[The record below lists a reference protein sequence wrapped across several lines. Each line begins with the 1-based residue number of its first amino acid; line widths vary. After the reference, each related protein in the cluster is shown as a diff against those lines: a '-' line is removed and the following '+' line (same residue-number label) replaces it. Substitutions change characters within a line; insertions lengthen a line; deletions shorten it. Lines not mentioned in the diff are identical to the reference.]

1 MSWTVWVIIIERTL
15 MLIQHF
21 SVIKKV
27 KFFGSLVFLSL
38 ILSACATPAGD
49 AKDVKNKTSMNPGR
63 ELGLDQEQK
72 SAAQASGQKNAH
84 FALSSSAF
92 ANVRSALDGAQVNE
106 LSDKVSS
113 SLTQTAINK
122 TEDLINQKA
131 NEVVNSKGHGK
142 TQVSLRQLETK
153 NPQFS
158 IKTIQPLSDLTD
170 TSTQLTFTQ
179 AQISSGENHGE
190 RRATINLG
198 IGQRYL
204 LEDGQAVAG
213 INLFTDYET
222 ESKHSRASLGLE
234 YQRANFSA
242 NANKYHPLSS
252 KVVIGDYTEEP
263 LAGYDIRLT
272 GQMPYLP
279 WARIKGTQYYW
290 DATAGEDI
298 KGIRLGIEA
307 DINASTTF
315 EIGTENSNT
324 ANRSAYAAL
333 RVQLPYR
340 ANPTSGRLKVAGKAF
355 EDSSGVSLTDLNYV
369 ERSNKIRVEKLLNG
383 VSVVLGDFNAATV
396 GATCTLFNAAGT
408 PIANASG
415 LTGPDGL
422 VSLSNVVLPSG
433 LVYSECTGGAYTDE
447 ATGDSVVAPKIRS
460 AIIYSGTGGVT
471 MVATPL
477 SEIAYQMAD
486 TNAGTAL
493 ASTITAK
500 NAEVAAAFGL
510 GSINITSTIPANINT
525 TIAANDDAGRFATIL
540 AAISQ
545 MGENSGD
552 DNPTD
557 TITALLADIQGSDGS
572 GVGTIEGRNSGTE
585 VVDIATAI
593 HNFVTNSGDNNTAN
607 GATSGNIDSS
617 VGEGSFRGDLAIAII
632 KAYDGTGTAPTLR
645 HYTDAGVTGVT
656 ADNLAAVNSAVANKT
671 AGTTAQIQ
679 ALVDANNT
687 TASNAIVAIDAYTG
701 TDTAPTL
708 QQYVDAGVTG
718 VTEDNIA
725 AVNAAVANKT
735 AGTTAQIQAL
745 ADTTIAALNL
755 ISAYTGA
762 NAIPTLQNYL
772 DAGVTGV
779 TSGNLDQ
786 INDRVATKTTAETDT
801 TVEIQ
806 SVINIP
812 VAVTFTIGAIANVDV
827 AEAVAFTGVTPFT
840 SGETPIGT
848 LTYTLSG
855 ADKDDFTINSTTGV
869 IAMVA
874 RNREKPVDA
883 NEDNAYAVTMIA
895 TDSMSNTA
903 EVNQIVTVTDVAI
916 ESEVVIGTQTW
927 TGHNMSNTPTANNI
941 VDVDYWTAYG
951 VSDGSGSAEDEDGYY
966 YTHDAAINVCPS
978 GWSLPSL
985 NDYAILAEYVV
996 PGASGVDWANTGG
1009 WVGTSEGAAL
1019 FRGGS
1024 SGFDAYPAGYRHS
1037 VSDPSFLG
1045 RGDYSRFWISDTN
1058 NSSAMIFVVP
1068 SSTPKII
1075 RQYQSK
1081 MLGLSVR
1088 CLKD

>member
-27 KFFGSLVFLSL
+27 KFFGSLVLLTL

-72 SAAQASGQKNAH
+72 SAAQASGQKSAH
-84 FALSSSAF
+84 SALSSSAF

-142 TQVSLRQLETK
+142 TQVSLRQQETK

-290 DATAGEDI
+290 DAVTGEDI
-298 KGIRLGIEA
+298 KGTRLGIEA
-307 DINASTTF
+307 DINASTTL
-315 EIGTENSNT
+315 EVGTENSNT
-324 ANRSAYAAL
+324 ANRSAYATL
-333 RVQLPYR
+333 RVQLPYS
-340 ANPTSGRLKVAGKAF
+340 ANPTSARLKLADKAF
-355 EDSSGVSLTDLNYV
+355 EDSGGISLTDLNYV

-383 VSVVLGDFNAATV
+383 VSVLLAEHNAATS
-396 GATCTLFNAAGT
+396 GATCTLKNALGVPVANGAGV
-408 PIANASG
+408 
-415 LTGPDGL
+415 TGPDGS
-422 VSLSNVVLPSG
+422 VTLSNVVLTSG
-433 LVYSECTGGAYTDE
+433 LVTALCTGGTYVDE
-447 ATGDSVVAPKIRS
+447 ATGVRTPAPNIRS
-460 AIIYSGTGGVT
+460 AIIYSGAGDLT
-471 MVATPL
+471 MVLTPL

-500 NAEVAAAFGL
+500 NAEVATASGL
-510 GSINITSTIPANINT
+510 NGIDIIITIPTDINNVP
-525 TIAANDDAGRFATIL
+525 AANDAAGMFGTVL

-545 MGENSGD
+545 MVENAGD
-552 DNPTD
+552 ASPTA
-557 TITALLADIQGSDGS
+557 TIEALVGDMLGTDSSA
-572 GVGTIEGRNSGTE
+572 VGTIEGRNS
-585 VVDIATAI
+585 VDIATAI
-593 HNFVTNSGDNNTAN
+593 NNFETGSGVNDGT
-607 GATSGNIDSS
+607 GAGNISSS
-617 VGEGSFRGDLAIAII
+617 VGEGTIKGNAAIAFID
-632 KAYDGTGTAPTLR
+632 AYDGTNTAPTLQ
-645 HYTDAGVTGVT
+645 YYIDAGVTSVT
-656 ADNLAAVNSAVANKT
+656 VDNIAAVNAAVSGQT

-679 ALVDANNT
+679 ALVDAIKII
-687 TASNAIVAIDAYTG
+687 SISD
-701 TDTAPTL
+701 
-708 QQYVDAGVTG
+708 QSRS
-718 VTEDNIA
+718 IA
-725 AVNAAVANKT
+725 ENS
-735 AGTTAQIQAL
+735 
-745 ADTTIAALNL
+745 ADTTTVGAVLVTTGSPTGFSIA
-755 ISAYTGA
+755 
-762 NAIPTLQNYL
+762 
-772 DAGVTGV
+772 
-779 TSGNLDQ
+779 SGNTNDAFAISSTGQITVADSGELDYETTPSYTLVVE
-786 INDRVATKTTAETDT
+786 ITKADT
-801 TVEIQ
+801 TTQ
-806 SVINIP
+806 SADITLN
-812 VAVTFTIGAIANVDV
+812 VTNV
-827 AEAVAFTGVTPFT
+827 
-840 SGETPIGT
+840 
-848 LTYTLSG
+848 
-855 ADKDDFTINSTTGV
+855 
-869 IAMVA
+869 
-874 RNREKPVDA
+874 
-883 NEDNAYAVTMIA
+883 NEG
-895 TDSMSNTA
+895 
-903 EVNQIVTVTDVAI
+903 
-916 ESEVVIGTQTW
+916 VVIGTQTW
-927 TGHNMSNTPTANNI
+927 SESNMSLVPTAFNSLGT
-941 VDVDYWTAYG
+941 DYWTAYDG
-951 VSDGSGSAEDEDGYY
+951 TDGSGDATDEDGYY
-966 YTHDAAINVCPS
+966 YTWDAAMNVCPS
-978 GWSLPSL
+978 GWRLPS
-985 NDYAILAEYVV
+985 DR
-996 PGASGVDWANTGG
+996 DWKVLEGHLGMTDTQQNLIG
-1009 WVGTSEGAAL
+1009 WRGTDEGTKL
-1019 FRGGS
+1019 KVSGS
-1024 SGFDAYPAGYRHS
+1024 SGFEAKLAGIRGANG
-1037 VSDPSFLG
+1037 FFG
-1045 RGDYSRFWISDTN
+1045 RGDYMHLW
-1058 NSSAMIFVVP
+1058 
-1068 SSTPKII
+1068 SST
-1075 RQYQSK
+1075 QSGNRNAYRRYLRSSYATIYRSAQGK
-1081 MLGLSVR
+1081 TNGLSVR